1 MVRDCARR
9 RRSVSGNISINA
21 RKMLLILLDS
31 GIFSSTSVPVWTVTM
46 MFCVPPSAPT
56 VGVTVQ
62 MLLAGAPVQVKATLP
77 ESVLREL
84 SSSE

>member
-1 MVRDCARR
+1 MV
-9 RRSVSGNISINA
+9 
-21 RKMLLILLDS
+21 
-31 GIFSSTSVPVWTVTM
+31 
-46 MFCVPPSAPT
+46 CVPPSEPT

-77 ESVLREL
+77 ESAGGEL